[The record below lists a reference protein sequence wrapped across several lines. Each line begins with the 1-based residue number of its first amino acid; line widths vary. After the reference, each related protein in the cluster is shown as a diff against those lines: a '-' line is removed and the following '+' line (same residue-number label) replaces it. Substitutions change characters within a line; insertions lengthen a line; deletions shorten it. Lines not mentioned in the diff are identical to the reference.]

1 MDLNTTLLLVLAIL
15 LGITV
20 SSALVIART
29 AKSKGY
35 SFGLFFFFAIVSYLI
50 TAVVTV
56 LIRPKGQANARPR
69 ISSLALLILGIVV
82 EFVGLGYIPESQ
94 LTAESDAAAIAA
106 MLQDSQFIGGVAIA
120 FAGLLIVIGSV
131 ANDYRAA
138 GKEEVRQL

>member
-56 LIRPKGQANARPR
+56 LIRPRGQANARPR

>member
-1 MDLNTTLLLVLAIL
+1 MDLNSTLLLVLAGL
-15 LGITV
+15 LVLTV

-56 LIRPKGQANARPR
+56 FMRPKGDTTAKPR
-69 ISSLALLILGIVV
+69 ISSLALLILGVVV
-82 EFVGLGYIPESQ
+82 EFIGIGYIPDSQ
-94 LTAESDAAAIAA
+94 LTASSDAAALTA

-120 FAGLLIVIGSV
+120 LAGLLIVIGSV
-131 ANDYRAA
+131 ANDFRS
-138 GKEEVRQL
+138 GVKEEVRQL

>member
-50 TAVVTV
+50 SAVVTV
-56 LIRPKGQANARPR
+56 LLRPKGQTNARPR
-69 ISSLALLILGIVV
+69 ISSLALLILGIIV

>member
-56 LIRPKGQANARPR
+56 LLRPKVQANARPR

>member
-1 MDLNTTLLLVLAIL
+1 MDLNSTLLLVLAGL
-15 LGITV
+15 LVLTV

-56 LIRPKGQANARPR
+56 FMRPKGDTTAKPR
-69 ISSLALLILGIVV
+69 ISSLALLILGVVV
-82 EFVGLGYIPESQ
+82 EFIGIGYIPDSQ
-94 LTAESDAAAIAA
+94 LTASSDAAALTA

-120 FAGLLIVIGSV
+120 LAGLLIVIGSV
-131 ANDYRAA
+131 ANDFRS
-138 GKEEVRQL
+138 GVKDEVRQL

>member
-56 LIRPKGQANARPR
+56 LLRPKGQANARPR

>member
-1 MDLNTTLLLVLAIL
+1 MDLNTTLLLVLAVL